1 MLYKSS
7 VFHILRFSLKQLLNV
22 RTTNFLF
29 LLDGSV
35 VGVGEGN
42 HLYFRSVVVYS
53 NILCFLNSK
62 YTEETNVQMEHMQ
75 IMFTKKY
82 VNYIQ
87 KYTLE
92 IQCVLNQYLI
102 SGHVNNILFR

>member
-1 MLYKSS
+1 MSCFY
-7 VFHILRFSLKQLLNV
+7 VTVLL
-22 RTTNFLF
+22 L
-29 LLDGSV
+29 
-35 VGVGEGN
+35 GVGEGN
-42 HLYFRSVVVYS
+42 QLYIRSAVVYS

-75 IMFTKKY
+75 IMLTKKY

-87 KYTLE
+87 KYTPE
-92 IQCVLNQYLI
+92 MQCVLSQYLI